1 LAAAIASAP
10 EATITSTEIARL
22 RALEDLVDQ
31 HHGLAPHVE
40 EVHAVC
46 EQAAGFPE
54 FREPDARHPMP
65 QGELGDAAGIGD
77 VQPLINHRQ
86 RLGLSLGRREGGLQL
101 VEAPHFHVPQLDL
114 ERRRALLHGT
124 QHRHHCG
131 IARVREDGHPGQTRE
146 RGLHDLQSLGVELGV
161 EERRA
166 GNVPARSGQ
175 ARHDSGFLRVADD
188 SHHDGERR
196 RRPFRHEGGGRPLSH
211 DDVDVETDQLGRER
225 GKPIV
230 LALGPPERQRDV
242 LALEVSVVSKPEA
255 ERRDVGGVP
264 GGRAATEEADPV
276 HLPGLLRSGGER
288 CGEDSSQ
295 RRQQEAA
302 AVHYSIT

>member
-1 LAAAIASAP
+1 MGIVVVAFLAAAIASAP

-77 VQPLINHRQ
+77 V
-86 RLGLSLGRREGGLQL
+86 
-101 VEAPHFHVPQLDL
+101 
-114 ERRRALLHGT
+114 
-124 QHRHHCG
+124 
-131 IARVREDGHPGQTRE
+131 
-146 RGLHDLQSLGVELGV
+146 
-161 EERRA
+161 
-166 GNVPARSGQ
+166 
-175 ARHDSGFLRVADD
+175 
-188 SHHDGERR
+188 
-196 RRPFRHEGGGRPLSH
+196 
-211 DDVDVETDQLGRER
+211 
-225 GKPIV
+225 
-230 LALGPPERQRDV
+230 
-242 LALEVSVVSKPEA
+242 
-255 ERRDVGGVP
+255 
-264 GGRAATEEADPV
+264 
-276 HLPGLLRSGGER
+276 PGLLRSGGER